1 MGRISCPDFI
11 GRVAELEALGAAL
24 DRARAGRSPTM
35 LVGGE
40 AGIGKSRLVNE
51 FTLRAKS
58 EALVLSGA
66 CAPFGTSPPPFMPMI
81 EAFRVYAHAA
91 GEEERARLSVKVQ
104 AIAWLLPE
112 LERAASHR
120 QRVDDSEAGQSLVFG
135 QLLEALEAVA
145 SRELLVIVLED
156 LHWADRSTL
165 DLLALRSQ
173 TARAAG
179 CLTVATY
186 RSDEL
191 DPGHPLRP
199 LVAELQCS
207 AQTDRLELGRF
218 GRHELTEQLTGILG
232 RPPGHAVL
240 EAILKRSD
248 GNPFLAEELLA
259 AASQAPGGT
268 PTRVRDIVMARVE
281 RLSEPAQRML
291 GVLSAAR
298 RSMTHHALAAVADMT
313 EQDLERCR
321 REALA
326 RHVLVRTDEGAYAF
340 RHALMRE
347 ATYDGLL
354 VSERERLHRGLA
366 HALDAIPISSAAAP
380 SELLAD
386 RAHHWYHAGD
396 ESRALRSA
404 IQAGLAADEV
414 YAMPRRLRCTSGRSS
429 CGTRS
434 MTPNGSQASTA

>member
-11 GRVAELEALGAAL
+11 GRVAELEALNAAL

-66 CAPFGTSPPPFMPMI
+66 CAPFGTSPPPFMTMI
-81 EAFRVYAHAA
+81 EAFRAYAHAA

-135 QLLEALEAVA
+135 QLLETLEAVA
-145 SRELLVIVLED
+145 SRELLVMVLED

-179 CLTVATY
+179 CLIVATY

-199 LVAELQCS
+199 LVAELQRS

-259 AASQAPGGT
+259 AAS
-268 PTRVRDIVMARVE
+268 
-281 RLSEPAQRML
+281 
-291 GVLSAAR
+291 
-298 RSMTHHALAAVADMT
+298 
-313 EQDLERCR
+313 
-321 REALA
+321 
-326 RHVLVRTDEGAYAF
+326 
-340 RHALMRE
+340 
-347 ATYDGLL
+347 
-354 VSERERLHRGLA
+354 
-366 HALDAIPISSAAAP
+366 
-380 SELLAD
+380 
-386 RAHHWYHAGD
+386 
-396 ESRALRSA
+396 
-404 IQAGLAADEV
+404 
-414 YAMPRRLRCTSGRSS
+414 
-429 CGTRS
+429 
-434 MTPNGSQASTA
+434 